1 MFKIIQE
8 EINLL
13 VKQAIIVTKLELEHL
28 NCLQDVFE
36 NKILIKKADY
46 KKADLIRDKLNS
58 IYPVY
63 LELLA
68 KYTTNN

>member
-13 VKQAIIVTKLELEHL
+13 VKQAHL
-28 NCLQDVFE
+28 IGKSEETHKQLVALKEF
-36 NKILIKKADY
+36 KKANI
-46 KKADLIRDKLNS
+46 LRNELNKV
-58 IYPVY
+58 YPSY